1 MKRPGHLRLVPSEA
15 QAAMPAQPRAP
26 APPEP
31 RQRRKLPPLRPA
43 RSSASIRKSLRDLA
57 AAHAAAINQC
67 IASVDSDAAGAVD
80 KLEQLQ
86 RTMATQSKALR
97 ESLRRDHNGQRW
109 KKGMSYD
116 EN

>member
-1 MKRPGHLRLVPSEA
+1 
-15 QAAMPAQPRAP
+15 MPAKPCPP
-26 APPEP
+26 APPVT
-31 RQRRKLPPLRPA
+31 QTRRKLPPLRPA
-43 RSSASIRKSLRDLA
+43 RSSSSIRKSLRILTASYA
-57 AAHAAAINQC
+57 ATLDQC
-67 IASVDSDAAGAVD
+67 IASVYSDAAGAVD